1 MTRQAG
7 DILKYKGRRRHIAT
21 EPLKTYLENRKDAGF
36 VYNSTAL
43 VRGYIA
49 TWEIKNKR
57 LLLISLIGFIEN
69 QKQVD
74 LNFLFPNETEVFAS
88 WFSGDIR
95 IPEGK
100 FLKKINLGYASIF
113 EKDHLITFENGI
125 LVNEWIRDNKKNK
138 DII

>member
-7 DILKYKGRRRHIAT
+7 DILKYKGRRRHIST

-88 WFSGDIR
+88 WFSEDIR

>member
-7 DILKYKGRRRHIAT
+7 DILKYKGRRRHIST
-21 EPLKTYLENRKDAGF
+21 EPLKTYLENRKDAAF

>member
-7 DILKYKGRRRHIAT
+7 DILKYKGRRRHIST